1 MSLAHIARDYCC
13 VLLSL
18 NAVVVGAESPN
29 RDPSLEVACPAHF
42 FLDQFTPVIYISYL
56 LRRPDR
62 TRVMQRCAFHA
73 HDWGLKQT
81 HDELAS

>member
-18 NAVVVGAESPN
+18 NAVLLGAESPN

-62 TRVMQRCAFHA
+62 TRGYAEMRVPRPRLGSETDA
-73 HDWGLKQT
+73 
-81 HDELAS
+81 